1 MFNFHIG
8 KKHHH
13 HGNGHAHENGNGN
26 HHHGLV
32 GKEVLRDPHQNQFT
46 AFPKSE
52 RDTLGIRGLIPPVEE
67 SQEKQM
73 KREVHMLRKRE
84 KPIEKYM
91 HLMSLLSRNERLF
104 YQLVVNH
111 IEETMPLVYTPV
123 VGEACIRF
131 SELIQYPLGIFIS
144 LEDAGHIEEIFN
156 NWKLTHPEVKAIV
169 VTDGVT
175 VSRVLIGQKN

>member
-8 KKHHH
+8 KKHHQN
-13 HGNGHAHENGNGN
+13 GNGHARENGNGD

-32 GKEVLRDPHQNQFT
+32 GIEVFRDPHQNQFT

-73 KREVHMLRKRE
+73 KREVHLLRKRE

-91 HLMSLLSRNERLF
+91 HLMSLLNRNERLF
-104 YQLVVNH
+104 
-111 IEETMPLVYTPV
+111 
-123 VGEACIRF
+123 F
-131 SELIQYPLGIFIS
+131 
-144 LEDAGHIEEIFN
+144 FN
-156 NWKLTHPEVKAIV
+156 W
-169 VTDGVT
+169 
-175 VSRVLIGQKN
+175 

>member
-26 HHHGLV
+26 HHHGLA

-73 KREVHMLRKRE
+73 SAEYTSFFLKVREFE
-84 KPIEKYM
+84 
-91 HLMSLLSRNERLF
+91 SL
-104 YQLVVNH
+104 
-111 IEETMPLVYTPV
+111 
-123 VGEACIRF
+123 
-131 SELIQYPLGIFIS
+131 
-144 LEDAGHIEEIFN
+144 
-156 NWKLTHPEVKAIV
+156 KAKFDIAPQA
-169 VTDGVT
+169 TKA
-175 VSRVLIGQKN
+175 SS